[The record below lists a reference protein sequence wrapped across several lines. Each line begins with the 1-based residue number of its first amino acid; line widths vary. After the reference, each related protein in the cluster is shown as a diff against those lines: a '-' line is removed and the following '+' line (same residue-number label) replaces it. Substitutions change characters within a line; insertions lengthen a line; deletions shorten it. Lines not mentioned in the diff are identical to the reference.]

1 MVTMSALPVCAC
13 RRALAAST
21 RAVSEAP
28 RLNVIKGFGNIL
40 YSNSTSTSAGSP
52 RPVKPNGMCVRSRRP
67 YSTDAVS
74 AHTPSASTTTTDKNL
89 HTVEASGAQQPTVHA
104 LFETQ
109 TGTWQYVVAD
119 PTTSAAVIIDPVL
132 DYDRTA
138 RAVATA
144 SADAL
149 LSLVEQK
156 RYRVDMILET
166 HAHADH
172 LTAAS
177 YLQRQLVR
185 RTGHRPPIGIGKRI
199 GQVQELFAERY
210 GVLEEEY
217 RTVFDV
223 LLEDDEVFHI
233 GQLSAS
239 AIHLPGHTPDHMGYK
254 IGDNVFCGDSLFH
267 ADIGTA
273 RCDFPGGSAHTL
285 YASGRKL
292 LSLPPTVRIWT
303 GHDYPPDEGR
313 GPVPCMTVEDHR
325 RLNKHLRSGVTED
338 EFVSLREARD
348 AALAAPRL
356 LHESLQT
363 NVRAGRMPKP
373 SPAGQRL
380 FHLPLK
386 LPEAWN

>member
-132 DYDRTA
+132 DYDRTT

-210 GVLEEEY
+210 GVLEKEY

-254 IGDNVFCGDSLFH
+254 IGGSSNASIPHIDTGSLTLPSQTMSF
-267 ADIGTA
+267 AAT
-273 RCDFPGGSAHTL
+273 RCSTRTL
-285 YASGRKL
+285 A
-292 LSLPPTVRIWT
+292 PP
-303 GHDYPPDEGR
+303 
-313 GPVPCMTVEDHR
+313 
-325 RLNKHLRSGVTED
+325 
-338 EFVSLREARD
+338 
-348 AALAAPRL
+348 AA
-356 LHESLQT
+356 T
-363 NVRAGRMPKP
+363 
-373 SPAGQRL
+373 SPAAVPTRSTPRVASFSACPPQS
-380 FHLPLK
+380 
-386 LPEAWN
+386 

>member
-254 IGDNVFCGDSLFH
+254 IGGSSNASIPHIDTGSLTLPSQTMSF
-267 ADIGTA
+267 AAT
-273 RCDFPGGSAHTL
+273 RCSTRTLAPPAATSPAAVPTRSTPRVASFSACPPQSG
-285 YASGRKL
+285 SGRDTTTPQTKA
-292 LSLPPTVRIWT
+292 V
-303 GHDYPPDEGR
+303 
-313 GPVPCMTVEDHR
+313 
-325 RLNKHLRSGVTED
+325 
-338 EFVSLREARD
+338 
-348 AALAAPRL
+348 ALCHA
-356 LHESLQT
+356 
-363 NVRAGRMPKP
+363 
-373 SPAGQRL
+373 
-380 FHLPLK
+380 
-386 LPEAWN
+386 